1 MAERMRICCAIDF
14 SEASRFA
21 MVEATD
27 LARRFEAELE
37 LVHVHELPVAAATEM
52 LVPPRALFEL
62 VAVDL
67 ERDIAAWRGDAER
80 RLGRPVRTKVLAG
93 SPAAEILQHARDEG
107 VDLLVVGTH
116 GRTGLKHL
124 VLGSVAERV
133 VRQAPCSVVVVRTK
147 ETGATAR
154 TVADPAWAELP

>member
-1 MAERMRICCAIDF
+1 MAERMKICCAVDF

-21 MVEATD
+21 MVEAAD

-37 LVHVHELPVAAATEM
+37 LVHVHELPVAAAADM

-67 ERDIAAWRGDAER
+67 ERDIAAWRADAER
-80 RLGRPVRTKVLAG
+80 RLGRPVRSKVLAG
-93 SPAAEILQHARDEG
+93 SPAVEILQHAREAC

-147 ETGATAR
+147 ETCATAR
-154 TVADPAWAELP
+154 TAADPAYAELP

>member
-1 MAERMRICCAIDF
+1 MAERMRICCAVDF

-21 MVEATD
+21 MVEAAD
-27 LARRFEAELE
+27 LARRFDAELG
-37 LVHVHELPVAAATEM
+37 LVHVHELPVSAAADL

-67 ERDIAAWRGDAER
+67 ERDIAAWRADAER
-80 RLGRPVRTKVLAG
+80 RLGRPVRSKVLTG
-93 SPAAEILQHARDEG
+93 TPAAEILRHAREEC

-133 VRQAPCSVVVVRTK
+133 VRQAPCTVVVVRTK
-147 ETGATAR
+147 EACATAR
-154 TVADPAWAELP
+154 IAEEPAIAELP

>member
-1 MAERMRICCAIDF
+1 MAEAMKICCAVDF

-21 MVEATD
+21 MVEAAD

-37 LVHVHELPVAAATEM
+37 LVHVHELPVAAAADM

-67 ERDIAAWRGDAER
+67 ERDIAAWRADAER
-80 RLGRPVRTKVLAG
+80 RLGRPVRSKVLAG
-93 SPAAEILQHARDEG
+93 SPAVEILQHAREEC
-107 VDLLVVGTH
+107 VDLVVVGTH

-133 VRQAPCSVVVVRTK
+133 IRQAPCTVVVVRTK
-147 ETGATAR
+147 ETCATAR
-154 TVADPAWAELP
+154 TAADPAYAELP

>member
-1 MAERMRICCAIDF
+1 MAARMKICCAVDF

-21 MVEATD
+21 MVEAAD
-27 LARRFEAELE
+27 LARRYDAELE
-37 LVHVHELPVAAATEM
+37 LLHVHEVPVSAAADL

-67 ERDIAAWRGDAER
+67 ERDIAAWRADAER
-80 RLGRPVRTKVLAG
+80 RVGRPVHGKVLAG
-93 SPAAEILQHARDEG
+93 TPATEILGHAREAC

-133 VRQAPCSVVVVRTK
+133 VRQAPCTVVVARTK
-147 ETGATAR
+147 EACARAPTAEE
-154 TVADPAWAELP
+154 PALAELP